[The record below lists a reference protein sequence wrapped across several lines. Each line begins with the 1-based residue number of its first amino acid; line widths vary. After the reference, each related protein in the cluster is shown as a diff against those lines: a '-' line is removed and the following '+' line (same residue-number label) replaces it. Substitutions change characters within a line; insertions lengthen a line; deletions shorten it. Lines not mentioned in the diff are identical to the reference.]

1 MQTAKIYVKNN
12 DISKAL
18 RVLKK
23 KMLIEGDLKKIREK
37 EHFVSDGE
45 RRRLDE
51 KAGRKRWLKRRAQIE
66 QQAVKREQQ
75 YFNQRKKAA
84 RDNQSKRQV
93 AR

>member
-23 KMLIEGDLKKIREK
+23 KMLAEGDLKKLREK
-37 EHFVSDGE
+37 EFFISDGE

-51 KAGRKRWLKRRAQIE
+51 KAGRKRWIKKRAKLE
-66 QQAVKREQQ
+66 QQAIKREQQ

-84 RDNQSKRQV
+84 RANQSKRTV
-93 AR
+93 AK